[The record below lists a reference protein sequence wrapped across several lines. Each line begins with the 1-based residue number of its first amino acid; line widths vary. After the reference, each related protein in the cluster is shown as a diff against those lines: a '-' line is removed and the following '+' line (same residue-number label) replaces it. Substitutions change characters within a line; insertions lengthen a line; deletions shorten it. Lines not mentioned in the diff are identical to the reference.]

1 MSSDPAMPA
10 VNALVDLL
18 HEEMHYLSRVEDVE
32 GPTIWVAAPL
42 GGKVEPPDLGT
53 PISFRWNAPR
63 GRYTVQAR
71 LRSTARPQGQALHLW
86 NLKAEGPPTLEQ
98 RRQYVRAGGGEGVV
112 LEPRATGELTGMVT
126 DISEG
131 GVRCRFRYGRLLP
144 GEPVEVRVTLGGESL
159 AVDGWV
165 LRTTDEDGSLDVI
178 VVYELGERDADMVR
192 KYVMHQQILARRMAA
207 DTAR

>member
-1 MSSDPAMPA
+1 MPQ
-10 VNALVDLL
+10 VNALVDLM
-18 HEEMHYLSRVEDVE
+18 HEDAHYLSRVEDVE

-53 PISFRWNAPR
+53 LMAFRWNAPR
-63 GRYTVQAR
+63 GRYTVQAS

-86 NLKAEGPPTLEQ
+86 NLNPEGPPTIEQ
-98 RRQYVRAGGGEGVV
+98 RRQFVRAGGGEGVV
-112 LEPRATGELTGMVT
+112 LEPRETGELSGMVT

-131 GVRCRFRYGRLLP
+131 GVRCRFRYGRLRA
-144 GEPVEVRVTLGGESL
+144 GEPVEVRVTLGEESL
-159 AVDGWV
+159 AVNGWV
-165 LRTTDEDGSLDVI
+165 LRTTDEGGSLDVI
-178 VVYELGERDADMVR
+178 VVYELAEREADMVR